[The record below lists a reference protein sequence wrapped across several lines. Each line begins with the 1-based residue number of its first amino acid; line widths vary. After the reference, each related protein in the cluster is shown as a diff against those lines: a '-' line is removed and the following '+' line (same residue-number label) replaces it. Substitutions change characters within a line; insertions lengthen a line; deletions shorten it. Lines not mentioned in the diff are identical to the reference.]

1 MIIDRFIAESDLV
14 ARRVRVA
21 WTLTPGPGETL
32 ADAPRQ
38 TLRRKTRDFEFP
50 QPPGYHA
57 IIEPKT
63 KQLLSL
69 SIDVIGKDGEKATKT
84 IAEADLEKAAAD
96 FVRSQNL
103 LATADFQ
110 LVRTSEATDNDLKR
124 YFYYSDGHNAIAIG
138 VDTALKQVVTF
149 TYD

>member
-1 MIIDRFIAESDLV
+1 
-14 ARRVRVA
+14 
-21 WTLTPGPGETL
+21 
-32 ADAPRQ
+32 
-38 TLRRKTRDFEFP
+38 
-50 QPPGYHA
+50 
-57 IIEPKT
+57 
-63 KQLLSL
+63 
-69 SIDVIGKDGEKATKT
+69 ATKT